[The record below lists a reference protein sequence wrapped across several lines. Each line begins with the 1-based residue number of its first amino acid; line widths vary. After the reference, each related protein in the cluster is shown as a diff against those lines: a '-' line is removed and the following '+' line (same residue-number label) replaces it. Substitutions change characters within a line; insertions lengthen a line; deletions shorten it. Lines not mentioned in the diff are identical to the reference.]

1 MSVTR
6 WKQQGGIPMRDW
18 RGSIPTSESVGSLR
32 DHQERLFKRAQDL
45 VARVLDERITVL
57 QATPG
62 AGKTLAAA
70 LFAHVLILSGF
81 LDRVVIVVP
90 RESLRDQMV
99 EGFTVP
105 ERGLHLRVMGA
116 ASDVSAKVIFD
127 KAGYVTTYQAV
138 AQRAGARHLRAVAN
152 CRTLLILDEVHHLVD
167 EEGKGWV
174 PGVRALVEHATH
186 VLAMSGNLGRHDD
199 KPVPFIEYGDDRA
212 PLKHVTYSREKALS
226 EGAIIPLRV
235 EIQDGD
241 TEYFHKGKTH
251 EVTLSTASAK
261 KEKRALRT
269 ALNIQEYVDR
279 IVTLGLAAWLEYREA
294 YYRSQLIVV
303 CDKQDD
309 ARNVARQI
317 RVAHS
322 HFEIALAISE
332 EGTEARRALKRFR
345 TRTGADILVTCMM
358 AYEGLDAPWATHMI
372 YLSNKRS
379 IPWLEQ
385 ATARITRFNPACG
398 VPLERQS
405 AVVFAPG
412 DASMRAFVALLN
424 KEQDD
429 RYREQAE
436 KHTAPGIARRS
447 DFQPINAVPTVLE
460 IGGEGGL
467 PSTHVQQ
474 QMRELVSLY
483 PHLKHMPPKELA
495 DLAGRLVSGS
505 SVQ

>member
-1 MSVTR
+1 
-6 WKQQGGIPMRDW
+6 MRDW
-18 RGSIPTSESVGSLR
+18 RGVIPTSEDLGPLR
-32 DHQERLFKRAQDL
+32 DHQERLFKRANDL
-45 VARVLDERITVL
+45 VSRVITEKITVL

-62 AGKTLAAA
+62 AGKTLAASV
-70 LFAHVLILSGF
+70 FAHVLIRSGF
-81 LDRVVIVVP
+81 VDRVVIVVP

-105 ERGLHLRVMGA
+105 ERALDLRVMGA

-138 AQRAGARHLRAVAN
+138 ARRAGARHLKAVAN
-152 CRTLLILDEVHHLVD
+152 CRTLLILDEIHHLVD

-174 PGVRALVEHATH
+174 PGVRALVDHAVH

-199 KPVPFIEYGDDRA
+199 KPIPFIEYGEDRA
-212 PLKHVTYSREKALS
+212 PIKQVVYSRAKALD

-241 TEYFHKGKTH
+241 TEFFHKGKTH
-251 EVTLSTASAK
+251 EVTLSTASAR

-279 IVTLGLAAWLEYREA
+279 IVTNGLAAWLEYREL

-309 ARNVARQI
+309 ARNVAHQI
-317 RVAHS
+317 RVAHP
-322 HFEIALAISE
+322 HFEIALAISD
-332 EGTEARRALKRFR
+332 EGVVARRALKRFR

-379 IPWLEQ
+379 LPWLEQ
-385 ATARITRFNPACG
+385 ATARITRFNGACG
-398 VPLERQS
+398 VPRERQS

-412 DASMRAFVALLN
+412 DASMRAFVAQLN
-424 KEQDD
+424 AEQDD

-467 PSTHVQQ
+467 PSSAEQS
-474 QMRELVSLY
+474 QMRELVGLY
-483 PHLKHMPPKELA
+483 PHLKHMPQKELL
-495 DLAGRLVSGS
+495 DLARRLISTNS
-505 SVQ
+505 AAE